1 MAEVPELKTK
11 PKKALIAVVIT
22 LATGFLLLLFV
33 FIRNA
38 LRSAEQDPNSKEK
51 LSGLKRLFKQQ
62 LKF

>member
-1 MAEVPELKTK
+1 
-11 PKKALIAVVIT
+11 

-33 FIRNA
+33 FIRNG
-38 LRSAEQDPNSKEK
+38 LKNAEQDPNSKEK